1 MATNLKLL
9 LLSASLMLSFTAT
22 TALLTDAKFK
32 AQQDATPAAPSDDA
46 LLKCPKCQNEME
58 SGFLPDNQGY
68 NSIVVVG
75 DWALGPPRKQ
85 FGGNIVSDV
94 HRPITAFR
102 CKNCGFI
109 EMYAK

>member
-1 MATNLKLL
+1 MANRLKLL
-9 LLSASLMLSFTAT
+9 LVCALLMLFFTAT
-22 TALLTDAKFK
+22 EALLTEARYK
-32 AQQDATPAAPSDDA
+32 APKEATPAAPAVDA
-46 LLKCPKCQNEME
+46 VLKCPKCQNEME

-68 NSIVVVG
+68 NSVVVVG

-94 HRPITAFR
+94 YRPVTAFR

-109 EMYAK
+109 ELYAK